1 MPLDRAVLGNL
12 ASEQM
17 AALEDAFGDEEGV
30 QMGGAMT
37 IVEILRPQGT
47 PDEQG
52 HVPVESNLRIRHN
65 IADPYRVVGM
75 LEQLAHNI
83 LAGTGQ

>member
-17 AALEDAFGDEEGV
+17 AALEADFGDEEGV
-30 QMGGAMT
+30 QMGGVMT
-37 IVEILRPQGT
+37 IVEILRPQA
-47 PDEQG
+47 PNEQG
-52 HVPVESNLRIRHN
+52 QVPVESNLRIRHN
-65 IADPYRVVGM
+65 VADPYRVVG
-75 LEQLAHNI
+75 LLNQVAHNI